1 MVNKNEDTSHFYLDG
16 MGQQNFFDRFQKPKL
31 IIDEVFLLERE
42 IEMMLG
48 ITKVDILRSLLFFHA
63 EQKSITLADLKKYFR
78 SHALAKLEKDGF
90 IRIVRIEKQE

>member
-90 IRIVRIEKQE
+90 IRIVIIEKQE